1 MKYDLVSKVD
11 DGEVYLGSSQD
22 VLDEDGKP
30 IEEKAIMDKDFEKL
44 TDEQK
49 RMPIAVLQRKDD
61 RDAAGDLF
69 VPKHL
74 GKKKQRAAI
83 LKSKI
88 EDYRDFVVNL
98 AGNNQNLIDKINI
111 ICDVSD
117 RGSGNKKQS
126 WEIYNFVDMP
136 SVGALTI
143 LSKTQLDLRNIEAD
157 VIDYLKI
164 NIDAKSLKF
173 TSAEGIQ
180 IPQSNFVL
188 RGDPFRAEIF
198 ITAMNEN
205 QNPDVY
211 VGDYDSLGNGMYK
224 MTGKEGVDYQKIDVV
239 GGKGMYE
246 IKTTSEG
253 LKKWGGLISM
263 KTETGTKFY
272 PFSGEYL
279 VAAKTAVVS
288 PTNMNILYE
297 KVNNPVKVSVPGYTA
312 GEISVRVNNGTPK
325 VLNKSVGEWSIYPTK
340 TGKAI
345 VSLYA
350 SVEGKTTKM
359 GEMEFRV
366 KKVPDPE
373 PSVRFATDV
382 KGELFIDK
390 MKMVTAGGVSAS
402 MPDFDFKGIRY
413 RITSFKLLGIYKGEQ
428 QFDVANSGAFTSKM
442 IGIIKNTKAGNTITI
457 SNIKATRTDATGTGI
472 RTLPPIVLTIK

>member
-1 MKYDLVSKVD
+1 MSKVD
-11 DGEVYLGSSQD
+11 DGKVYLGSSQD

-30 IEEKAIMDKDFEKL
+30 VEQKAIMDKDFEKL

-49 RMPIAVLQRKDD
+49 IMPIAVLQRKDD

-74 GKKKQRAAI
+74 GKKKQRAAV

-88 EDYRDFVVNL
+88 EDYRDFVISL

-143 LSKTQLDLRNIEAD
+143 LSKIQLDLRNIEAD
-157 VIDYLKI
+157 VIDFLKI

-211 VGDYDSLGNGMYK
+211 VGDYDSLGN
-224 MTGKEGVDYQKIDVV
+224 
-239 GGKGMYE
+239 
-246 IKTTSEG
+246 
-253 LKKWGGLISM
+253 
-263 KTETGTKFY
+263 
-272 PFSGEYL
+272 
-279 VAAKTAVVS
+279 
-288 PTNMNILYE
+288 
-297 KVNNPVKVSVPGYTA
+297 
-312 GEISVRVNNGTPK
+312 
-325 VLNKSVGEWSIYPTK
+325 
-340 TGKAI
+340 
-345 VSLYA
+345 
-350 SVEGKTTKM
+350 
-359 GEMEFRV
+359 
-366 KKVPDPE
+366 
-373 PSVRFATDV
+373 
-382 KGELFIDK
+382 
-390 MKMVTAGGVSAS
+390 
-402 MPDFDFKGIRY
+402 
-413 RITSFKLLGIYKGEQ
+413 
-428 QFDVANSGAFTSKM
+428 
-442 IGIIKNTKAGNTITI
+442 
-457 SNIKATRTDATGTGI
+457 
-472 RTLPPIVLTIK
+472 